1 MGYNM
6 IRYRYVDSVKPPAPF
21 VSVSI
26 RGLGND
32 VQLDGQPAIVDPA
45 ADRTVLP
52 GSTVRTLGLVEDGRL
67 RFQGFASEI
76 VELPVF
82 LVEIR
87 LHDFPPLLIRAVLGE
102 HEPYALLGRDLLNS
116 YRIVLDGPRQ
126 LLEINPPESS

>member
-1 MGYNM
+1 M

-26 RGLGND
+26 RGVDNGI
-32 VQLDGQPAIVDPA
+32 QLDGQPAIVDPA

-52 GSTVRTLGLVEDGRL
+52 GPTIQTLGLVEDGRL

-76 VELPVF
+76 VELPVY

-87 LHDFPPLLIRAVLGE
+87 LHDFPPLRVRAAFGQ
-102 HEPYALLGRDLLNS
+102 HEPYTILGRDFLNS
-116 YRIVLDGPRQ
+116 YRIVLDGPQ
-126 LLEINPPESS
+126 QVLEISLPETS